1 MIDNDKH
8 YWINEPVFLKFKD
21 RFDFSRFERVREL
34 KKMFLN
40 ERIVELPF
48 VIDSLSLMG
57 KRGKI
62 LDVGCSE
69 SVLPLF
75 ISTLGNQIT
84 GVDIRK
90 YPYKVPN
97 FDFLNA
103 DIMDLPFKD
112 GDFDAVTCVSTL
124 EHVGLGYYSDPE
136 EKDEPQKKA
145 VKEMARVLKK
155 GGLFVLSVPFGAPSV
170 NVQQRVFDQR
180 GIDDILWGFKIT
192 RIKYFAN
199 FDQEAA
205 RNNYWE
211 EVDLGFAEKVVSSG
225 STQCICCVCA
235 QK

>member
-75 ISTLGNQIT
+75 ISTL
-84 GVDIRK
+84 
-90 YPYKVPN
+90 
-97 FDFLNA
+97 
-103 DIMDLPFKD
+103 
-112 GDFDAVTCVSTL
+112 
-124 EHVGLGYYSDPE
+124 
-136 EKDEPQKKA
+136 
-145 VKEMARVLKK
+145 
-155 GGLFVLSVPFGAPSV
+155 
-170 NVQQRVFDQR
+170 
-180 GIDDILWGFKIT
+180 
-192 RIKYFAN
+192 
-199 FDQEAA
+199 
-205 RNNYWE
+205 
-211 EVDLGFAEKVVSSG
+211 
-225 STQCICCVCA
+225 
-235 QK
+235 